1 MCEGWR
7 ARGDIE
13 DDIDAFLSSNASC
26 ELLMASAE
34 ETDRPRQRG
43 PRQRGPTRQ
52 LRQIWLGG
60 KWIFFKL
67 FAAERGWSNVDLA
80 VLSLSSTVL
89 ARLGAQATNPVI
101 ESLNSHSLIVES
113 S

>member
-34 ETDRPRQRG
+34 ESDR